1 MVKVN
6 FLKRINT
13 LECISSHSNNTHYR
27 IKSKFFK
34 RINTLECISSHTNNT
49 LSVTKVIFQ
58 VHQYTWVYFNSYKYN
73 CNTLHGVFKVNFLSA
88 LIHLSEFPDIQIKH
102 FIEYSKWIF
111 VSALIHLSAF
121 PLIQIIHLTKLKV
134 NFFKRINTLECIPG
148 HTNNTPYNIKSE
160 FLSALIHLSAF
171 SVIQMIHFLKCWKWI
186 F

>member
-1 MVKVN
+1 MSAFPVIQIIHITE
-6 FLKRINT
+6 LKANYLSALIH
-13 LECISSHSNNTHYR
+13 LSAFPVIQIIH
-27 IKSKFFK
+27 
-34 RINTLECISSHTNNT
+34 

-171 SVIQMIHFLKCWKWI
+171 SVIQMIHFMKCWKWI
-186 F
+186 L

>member
-27 IKSKFFK
+27 IKSEFFK
-34 RINTLECISSHTNNT
+34 RIKNLSAFSGIQIIH

-111 VSALIHLSAF
+111 VSALKHSSAF

-134 NFFKRINTLECIPG
+134 I
-148 HTNNTPYNIKSE
+148 
-160 FLSALIHLSAF
+160 FLSA
-171 SVIQMIHFLKCWKWI
+171 
-186 F
+186 